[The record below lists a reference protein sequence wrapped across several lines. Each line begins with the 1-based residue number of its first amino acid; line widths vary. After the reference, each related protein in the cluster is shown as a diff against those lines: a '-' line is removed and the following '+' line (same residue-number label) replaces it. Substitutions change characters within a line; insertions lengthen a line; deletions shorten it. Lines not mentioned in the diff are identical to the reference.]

1 MEDQLLIY
9 DEVLRQT
16 DERRHLLLGNGFSM
30 AYDKNRFSFTSLLQ
44 SAIDKDIIKENSN
57 IHQIFKNNNTSD
69 FEEVIKIL
77 ENTSKILKI
86 YTQNESLCEQ
96 LLEDSKK
103 LKQFLVDIVTNNHP
117 EKITE
122 IPDNKFDSTIEFIKS
137 YDKIYSLNY
146 DLLLYWATEKLREKI
161 NNKIIQDKTEFI
173 DGFHNSDNGNDV
185 VFDNNSRGNTC
196 FYLHG
201 ALHIFDSGD
210 EIIKKTY
217 SRTGRPLKE
226 QITEELNSNRYPV
239 FVSEGTSEQKKT
251 KIIHNAYL
259 NHCYK
264 SLSSIG
270 GNLIVFGTM
279 LKSNDEH
286 IQDAILKSRVTNI
299 YFGVSSLE
307 KGQKDLNSFIE
318 KNNNLEKNRKQIF
331 FYDYRTVRI
340 WQNKD

>member
-1 MEDQLLIY
+1 MENKLLTY

-16 DERRHLLLGNGFSM
+16 DEGRRLLLGNGFSM

-69 FEEVIKIL
+69 FEEVVKIL

-117 EKITE
+117 EKIIE
-122 IPDNKFDSTIEFIKS
+122 IPNNKFDSTIEFIKS

-161 NNKIIQDKTEFI
+161 NDKIIQDKTEFI

-217 SRTGRPLKE
+217 LRTGRPLKE

-331 FYDYRTVRI
+331 FYNYRTVRI
-340 WQNKD
+340 W

>member
-1 MEDQLLIY
+1 
-9 DEVLRQT
+9 
-16 DERRHLLLGNGFSM
+16 
-30 AYDKNRFSFTSLLQ
+30 
-44 SAIDKDIIKENSN
+44 
-57 IHQIFKNNNTSD
+57 
-69 FEEVIKIL
+69 
-77 ENTSKILKI
+77 
-86 YTQNESLCEQ
+86 
-96 LLEDSKK
+96 
-103 LKQFLVDIVTNNHP
+103 KQFLVDIVTNNHP

-185 VFDNNSRGNTC
+185 VFDNNSHGNTC